1 MGEEVKGQRSKDQH
15 ITQEAVYAWCIA
27 QNNNSQY
34 RHTEK
39 GRWHLADVEQYIAS
53 LWRQSVGLHANE
65 SQVTFG
71 PSQLLHTIHEFNI
84 QFTS

>member
-1 MGEEVKGQRSKDQH
+1 
-15 ITQEAVYAWCIA
+15 
-27 QNNNSQY
+27 
-34 RHTEK
+34 
-39 GRWHLADVEQYIAS
+39 VEQYIGS

-71 PSQLLHTIHEFNI
+71 PSQVLHTIHEFNI